1 MKLKG
6 SQVVIEVLKEMGVDT
21 VFGIPGGAVIPIY
34 DALYDSDI
42 RHILATHEQMAAHM
56 ADGYARAT
64 GKVGVCIATS
74 GPGATNLV
82 TGIANAYMDSVPV
95 VAITGQVPTYL
106 IGKDAFQEVDIT
118 GITMP
123 ITKHNFVVKSP
134 EKLADTLREAFA
146 IAKSGRPGP
155 VLVDIP
161 KDIQNAEIEYERKG
175 EIEYKNGI
183 KEIISEES
191 LSKAVEL
198 ILESK
203 KPVIFAG
210 GGVIWGET
218 CGELL
223 EFAEKTN
230 IPVATSLMG
239 LGCFPEDHPLSL
251 GLIGM
256 HGSRFANLAVYH
268 SDLVIAVGTRFSDR
282 VAGKAGGLA
291 PKAKFIHIDID
302 AAEIG
307 KNVEVD
313 VGIVGK
319 IKKVLK
325 LLADR
330 VPSMERREWLEEVEK
345 LRVKHGLRYK
355 KDDMLRPQWIVE
367 KIQELSNDDL
377 IIATEVGQNQMWA
390 AQFYKFKKPRTF
402 VTSGGLGAMGFGLPA
417 SIGAQVGRPD
427 KRVVNIAGDGSLRM
441 NIHALETVAFYN
453 IPVIIVL
460 LNNQALGMV
469 RQWQYLF
476 NEKRFSQTDLNP
488 HLNFAKIATDFGVEG
503 IRVTTKEDF
512 EKAFKKAYS
521 EKKPFMI
528 ECIIDKDEMVLPFI
542 PAGGTVEN
550 TIG

>member
-6 SQVVIEVLKEMGVDT
+6 AQVVIEVLKEMGVDT

-175 EIEYKNGI
+175 EIEYKNGV

-210 GGVIWGET
+210 GGVIWGEA

-256 HGSRFANLAVYH
+256 HGSRFANLAVYY

-282 VAGKAGGLA
+282 VAGKDGGLA

-313 VGIVGK
+313 VGIVGR
-319 IKKVLK
+319 IKEVLK
-325 LLADR
+325 LLIDR
-330 VPSMERREWLEEVEK
+330 TPHMDRREWLKEIEE
-345 LRVKHGLRYK
+345 LREKHGLRYK
-355 KDDMLRPQWIVE
+355 KDDFLRPQWIVE

-390 AQFYKFKKPRTF
+390 AQFYKFKRPRTF

-441 NIHALETVAFYN
+441 NIHALETAAFYN

-488 HLNFAKIATDFGVEG
+488 HLNFAKIANDFGVEG

-542 PAGGTVEN
+542 PAGGTVED
-550 TIG
+550 TIA

>member
-6 SQVVIEVLKEMGVDT
+6 AQVVIEVLKEMGVDT

-175 EIEYKNGI
+175 EIEYKNGV

-210 GGVIWGET
+210 GGVIWGEA

-313 VGIVGK
+313 VGIVSR
-319 IKKVLK
+319 IKEVLK
-325 LLADR
+325 LLIDR
-330 VPSMERREWLEEVEK
+330 TPHMDRREWLKEIEE
-345 LRVKHGLRYK
+345 LREKHGLRYK
-355 KDDMLRPQWIVE
+355 KDDFLRPQWIVE

-390 AQFYKFKKPRTF
+390 AQFYKFKRPRTF

-441 NIHALETVAFYN
+441 NIHALETAAFYN

-488 HLNFAKIATDFGVEG
+488 HLNFAKIANDFGVEG

-542 PAGGTVEN
+542 PAGGTVED
-550 TIG
+550 TIA